1 VIQIV
6 DLSSLGASVAP
17 AIDDDIVPSASA
29 SAAQPDAALLSALS
43 DATDENED
51 EDEDEEDEE
60 EEKDNE
66 EKGVGEGTPSLI
78 ENHAAPTHP
87 PPSNSAGLALLKSA
101 PPLSAPASASEQQ
114 LDLVLGQ
121 AAAVADEIA
130 DMRLRLSDLEDNQAA
145 TMRRLLELK
154 TGGRKDVATLAMALR
169 ATRIQHVQRL
179 PTYLRQQLAVET
191 LQLWA
196 PLSFQ
201 AGVAAQ
207 VPELEVHSYVLL
219 FPRSFNSFI
228 SWYTQLQ
235 PLARRLLSASR
246 LELERRMQ
254 ADELLPRL
262 ATRVTLQSRIKNPA
276 SAFKKLVRNPKQQH
290 QQLHDMLGLRIIVT
304 QRLALARDPFPSS
317 SSSSVLETEAEA
329 GGVLTVEGA
338 SGRREGESEAE
349 WTPRAVPDAAASRLR
364 LRQGRGVTETEAE
377 HEALRRAYKIIQALP
392 GWSED
397 KGRFKDYVTRPK
409 SSGYQSLH
417 VTLVH
422 AATLMCLEVQI
433 RSARMHDEAENGPAA
448 HNLYKALA
456 LPPTVGKDGEAP
468 TQSTTAATV

>member
-1 VIQIV
+1 
-6 DLSSLGASVAP
+6 
-17 AIDDDIVPSASA
+17 
-29 SAAQPDAALLSALS
+29 
-43 DATDENED
+43 
-51 EDEDEEDEE
+51 
-60 EEKDNE
+60 
-66 EKGVGEGTPSLI
+66 
-78 ENHAAPTHP
+78 
-87 PPSNSAGLALLKSA
+87 
-101 PPLSAPASASEQQ
+101 
-114 LDLVLGQ
+114 
-121 AAAVADEIA
+121 VADEIA
-130 DMRLRLSDLEDNQAA
+130 DMRLRLSDMEDNQAA

-364 LRQGRGVTETEAE
+364 QRQGRGVTEHEAE